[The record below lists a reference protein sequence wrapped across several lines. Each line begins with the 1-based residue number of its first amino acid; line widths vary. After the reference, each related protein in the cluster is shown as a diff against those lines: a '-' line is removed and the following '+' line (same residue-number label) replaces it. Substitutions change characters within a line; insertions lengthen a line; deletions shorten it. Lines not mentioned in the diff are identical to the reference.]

1 MSTDII
7 RFQKGD
13 SGKPERVFSSEAL
26 QLFLAITLP
35 LMVVSF
41 LAWGVFYYWVTTL
54 REKLRLVNAK
64 GSGAEP

>member
-13 SGKPERVFSSEAL
+13 SGKPERVFSLEAL
-26 QLFLAITLP
+26 RLFLAITLP

-41 LAWGVFYYWVTTL
+41 LAWGVFYWVTTL
-54 REKLRLVNAK
+54 REKLRLANAK
-64 GSGAEP
+64 ARGAEP